1 MVCAKSQNP
10 APVRQ
15 TVEQAKEKEKNPFI
29 SEGYVSLNKGGHV
42 VSIQNLRDT
51 RATQSV
57 LVELILPLS
66 KATATGSQA
75 LI

>member
-15 TVEQAKEKEKNPFI
+15 IVEPAKEKEKNPFI
-29 SEGYVSLNKGGHV
+29 SEGYVSLNKGGHA

-51 RATQSV
+51 RATQSI
-57 LVELILPLS
+57 LVEVIQKQLLLDPKL
-66 KATATGSQA
+66 
-75 LI
+75 